1 MSSQL
6 KPGDHI
12 GPYELLALLG
22 EGGFARVW
30 HARQQEP
37 LPRDVAL
44 KILKPGMHSAEVLRC
59 FHREQENLAQL
70 DHPGIT
76 RVLNAGNTDAGQPY
90 FVMEFVPD
98 GEPLL
103 QWCQQR
109 SLTIVERLNLFL
121 QLCAAIQHAHQK
133 GVIHCD
139 LHPNNVLVTQGQV
152 KVIDF
157 GIAKAIAEDST
168 TLLAGMPG
176 FMSPEQASGNPDLD
190 TRTDVFALGAMLHE
204 LTKDSAARD
213 LHLIIRR
220 AQDDDRTRRYSSVT
234 ALADDIRRFIAHEP
248 ITARPPTFTYIAG
261 RLVRRHRVFATAC
274 VVALLLLGCGLGIA
288 LLQSKFAQQQ
298 QVQSEAM
305 TNVLVG
311 SWKSTTETETINA
324 SLPVMLLK
332 VMNQITA
339 PGFQGREVTRCK
351 VLLKISEAAAIQAD
365 YQLGADAG
373 FAALKIRREHPEFE
387 SELLID
393 CLTNIGNSISYD
405 GKPKNAIPYLRE
417 ALELSIQKAGPVSQL
432 SLTRQ
437 RALGSAL
444 AKAGDPEALS
454 VLSSA
459 IKNAQLLGLADTHSD
474 LLQAR
479 SDYAAA
485 LLNSGQTDEALSLLQ
500 KTAEHARSGG
510 EACRDLLVRLLLRR
524 GLLMVKL
531 KRPEEAIS
539 AYEDAE
545 KEWLR
550 NPDPDKVMHFI
561 LRYNRSLSLMVLGRY
576 GDAQATLEPLFE
588 EQVRHYQITHTKP
601 RSTALTLA
609 RCYLA
614 QQQWKKLD
622 HLLTRIFQA
631 APKLNHSHHNE
642 QIEALAKH
650 YDEINQPDQAKQW
663 RDRITRP

>member
-12 GPYELLALLG
+12 DPYELLALLG

-37 LPRDVAL
+37 LPREVAL
-44 KILKPGMHSAEVLRC
+44 KILKPGMNSAEVLRC

-70 DHPGIT
+70 DHPGIA
-76 RVLNAGNTDAGQPY
+76 RVLDAGNTEAGQPF
-90 FVMEFVPD
+90 FVMEFVSD
-98 GEPLL
+98 GEPLI
-103 QWCQQR
+103 QWCQKR
-109 SLTIVERLNLFL
+109 SLPLLERLNLFL

-139 LHPNNVLVTQGQV
+139 LHPNNVLVTQGRV

-157 GIAKAIAEDST
+157 GIAKAIAEDTT

-176 FMSPEQASGNPDLD
+176 FMSPEQASSSQDLD
-190 TRTDVFALGAMLHE
+190 TRTDVFALGAMLHA
-204 LTKDSAARD
+204 LTQDSTARD
-213 LHLIIRR
+213 LRLIVQR
-220 AQDDDRTRRYSSVT
+220 AQDEDRTRRYGSVT

-248 ITARPPTFTYIAG
+248 VTARPPTFTYIAG
-261 RLVRRHRVFATAC
+261 KLVRRHRALTTAC
-274 VVALLLLGCGLGIA
+274 IVALLCLGFGLGIA
-288 LLQSKFAQQQ
+288 LWQSKLAKQQQ
-298 QVQSEAM
+298 AQSEAM
-305 TNVLVG
+305 TNVLVD
-311 SWKSTTETETINA
+311 SWKSATETETINA
-324 SLPVMLLK
+324 SLPRMLREVMGK
-332 VMNQITA
+332 ITA
-339 PGFQGREVTRCK
+339 PGFQGRDETRCK

-373 FAALKIRREHPEFE
+373 FAALKIRRAHPEFSTE
-387 SELLID
+387 ILID
-393 CLTNIGNSISYD
+393 CLTNIGNSISFD
-405 GKPKNAIPYLRE
+405 GKPKNAIPHLRE
-417 ALELSIQKAGPVSQL
+417 ALELCVQKAGPVSEL

-444 AKAGDPEALS
+444 TKAGHPEALT
-454 VLSSA
+454 VLSDA
-459 IKNAQLLGLADTHSD
+459 IKNAQSLGLPNTHPD
-474 LLQAR
+474 LLQSR

-485 LLNSGQTDEALSLLQ
+485 MLNSGNTEEALRLLHD
-500 KTAEHARSGG
+500 TAEHARSGG

-531 KRPEEAIS
+531 KRPEDAIS

-545 KEWLR
+545 TEWLR

-576 GDAQATLEPLFE
+576 SDAQATLEPLFE

-614 QQQWKKLD
+614 QNQWEKLD
-622 HLLTRIFQA
+622 QLLTRIFQA
-631 APKLNHSHHNE
+631 APKLNHSHHND

-650 YDEINQPDQAKQW
+650 YDEINQPTQAKQW
-663 RDRITRP
+663 RDRKTKA